1 MRSPGF
7 LLTVEKFSTSNT
19 LPLNMKQSL
28 FIALLALGMAPLAA
42 LAGGGKMVVEKN
54 PVVIAPACYDGGFE
68 FSGFVAGFFPDGG
81 HYDDA
86 LGGGISVSHFY
97 NENFG
102 FDFSA
107 AFYGTDSEVQNYTLD
122 AVYRVPFDCIA
133 PYAIVGGGVHTN
145 GETEGLFR
153 FGGGIDF
160 RVLNGASIFT
170 DATYNL
176 LGGDVENY
184 TTARLGMRFQF

>member
-1 MRSPGF
+1 MKNV
-7 LLTVEKFSTSNT
+7 LTIAFAA
-19 LPLNMKQSL
+19 
-28 FIALLALGMAPLAA
+28 FALLPFAA
-42 LAGGGKMVVEKN
+42 QAGGGKLVVEKN
-54 PVVIAPACYDGGFE
+54 PVVIPPACYDGGFE

-86 LGGGISVSHFY
+86 AGGGISISHFY
-97 NENFG
+97 NEHFG

-107 AFYGTDSEVQNYTLD
+107 AVYGTDSEVQNYTLD
-122 AVYRVPFDCIA
+122 AVYRIPFNCVA

-160 RVLNGASIFT
+160 RMMDNGSIFA
-170 DATYNL
+170 DGTYNI
-176 LGGDVENY
+176 LGGDVDDY
-184 TTARLGMRFQF
+184 TIARLGLRFEF